1 MGVRF
6 AEITLTW
13 ADGDYPFR
21 LGLSELEELE
31 RNLDLSIYAVAY
43 GLRDMTAK
51 TIVIREVL
59 RNGLIGGG
67 MPPADALA
75 KVRRY
80 VDELPLDV
88 NRMTALAVS
97 LRAIER
103 VYTEEVQEEEVQEE
117 DNQPGEPE
125 TAAEMTTD
133 TSASTSPPSEV
144 LPPQTA

>member
-1 MGVRF
+1 MGIRF

-13 ADGDYPFR
+13 ADGDYSFR

-31 RNLDLSIYAVAY
+31 RNLDLSIYAIAY

-80 VDELPLDV
+80 IDELPLDV
-88 NRMTALAVS
+88 NRMTALAVA

-103 VYTEEVQEEEVQEE
+103 VYTEEVQEE